1 MLTVLERLSKK
12 NAAALLAETR
22 RELSSCTRCPIYLT
36 SPITVFGEGPAD
48 AKVMLVGEQPG
59 DREDIEGRPFVG
71 PAGRLLDVALQE
83 AGIDRRRVYVSNAV
97 KRFKHELRGK
107 KRIHKK
113 PTNGEIDSC
122 RWWLDRERAAV
133 KPRLIVAMGA
143 TAVRGVLGKTV
154 PLGTLRGE
162 VRPLDERTQVLV
174 TVHPSFLIRL
184 RAAEGGYEEEY
195 ARFVADLRLAARF
208 V

>member
-1 MLTVLERLSKK
+1 
-12 NAAALLAETR
+12 
-22 RELSSCTRCPIYLT
+22 
-36 SPITVFGEGPAD
+36 
-48 AKVMLVGEQPG
+48 
-59 DREDIEGRPFVG
+59 
-71 PAGRLLDVALQE
+71 VALQE

-113 PTNGEIDSC
+113 PTAGETDAC

-133 KPRLIVAMGA
+133 KPKLIVAMGA
-143 TAVRGVLGKTV
+143 TAVRGVLGKTA
-154 PLGTLRGE
+154 PLGSLRGE
-162 VRPLDERTQVLV
+162 VRALDERTQVLV

-184 RAAEGGYEEEY
+184 RAADGGYEEEY
-195 ARFVADLRLAARF
+195 SRFVADLRLAARF